1 MTPQESQ
8 IISDII
14 EDIEKEIEKEYTDN
28 LCDNQ
33 LIRAGYLGALCIIKK
48 YTESDNDS

>member
-1 MTPQESQ
+1 MTPQERQ

-14 EDIEKEIEKEYTDN
+14 ADIEKEIEKEYTYN

-33 LIRAGYLGALCIIKK
+33 LIRTGYLGALCIIKEH
-48 YTESDNDS
+48 TESVSK